1 MRARGGLGLQGKPC
15 FRDLIGRKTLI
26 NGDVRAGKTK
36 LTAELLEE
44 AVEQGH
50 SEEITV
56 IDMAPEAEVYEGR
69 SIGGRLPELTDAC
82 SRVRYLSPLKVETP
96 RLRAKTPG
104 ELLHMARL
112 NEERIKALLDEY
124 LERPSPILFVNDVS
138 IFLQS
143 GSIDPVLLAA
153 NRAGTFV
160 ANGYYGEQ
168 LSADLGTGVSER
180 ERALMDA
187 LASEMD
193 LIISL

>member
-1 MRARGGLGLQGKPC
+1 M
-15 FRDLIGRKTLI
+15 
-26 NGDVRAGKTK
+26 GKTK

-44 AVEQGH
+44 AVKQGH
-50 SEEITV
+50 SGEITV
-56 IDMAPEAEVYEGR
+56 IDMAPEAGLYEGK
-69 SIGGRLPELTDAC
+69 SIGGRLPEVTDTC
-82 SRVRYLSPLKVETP
+82 RLVRYLSPLKIETP

-104 ELLHMARL
+104 ELISMARL
-112 NEERIKALLDEY
+112 NEERIKVLLDEY

-138 IFLQS
+138 IYLQS
-143 GSIDPVLLAA
+143 GSIDLILITA

-160 ANGYYGEQ
+160 ANGYYGER

-193 LIISL
+193 LVISLRA

>member
-1 MRARGGLGLQGKPC
+1 VK
-15 FRDLIGRKTLI
+15 
-26 NGDVRAGKTK
+26 
-36 LTAELLEE
+36 
-44 AVEQGH
+44 QGH
-50 SEEITV
+50 SGEITV
-56 IDMAPEAEVYEGR
+56 IDMAPGTEVYEGR

-82 SRVRYLSPLKVETP
+82 RHVRYMSPSKVETP

-104 ELLHMARL
+104 ELLRMARL

-138 IFLQS
+138 IYLQS
-143 GSIDPVLLAA
+143 GLIDLILLTA

-160 ANGYYGEQ
+160 ANGYYGER

-193 LIISL
+193 LVINL